1 MIRPFHVVT
10 PQRTVVV
17 AGADRAR
24 HLEDVTTQHVT
35 GLDVGDVTAALH
47 LDAHGL
53 PLAAFDVVVED
64 DAILLV
70 APDADVAAF
79 VVDVLGSRT
88 FLADAV
94 YTFGDE
100 VVVAVRGDDLTPV
113 TVASVAGDGVR
124 AIVARPG
131 GADLV
136 VAAGSV
142 EAVRDALDAAGI
154 GQGTPVELEDDRIT
168 RGVPAWGREV
178 VAPHLPEEMGLLPS
192 HVHLAK
198 GCYPGQEAV
207 ARMWMLGRPRRRLAV
222 VALEGPVPVGWSAG
236 EGRDTITV
244 TSVRSDGRAAL
255 AFVPAD
261 AAAGDVR
268 ADGAVSVASLVGDGG
283 LPPGADPA
291 VTRRRDRAARPSEQP
306 TRQNSSTHS

>member
-1 MIRPFHVVT
+1 MTRPFHLVT
-10 PQRTVVV
+10 SQRTVVV

-53 PLAAFDVVVED
+53 PVAAFDVVVED

-94 YTFGDE
+94 YSAGDE
-100 VVVAVRGDDLTPV
+100 VVVAVRGDDVTPV
-113 TVASVAGDGVR
+113 SVVSIVGDAVR
-124 AIVARPG
+124 AAVARPG
-131 GADLV
+131 GVDLV
-136 VAAGSV
+136 VAAGTV
-142 EAVRDALDAAGI
+142 DAVRDALVAAGI
-154 GQGTPVELEDDRIT
+154 PEGTWADLEDDRIT

-222 VALEGPVPVGWSAG
+222 VTLEEPVPVGWTVG

-244 TSVRSDGRAAL
+244 TSVRSDGRVAL

-261 AAAGDVR
+261 AVVDDVR
-268 ADGAVSVASLVGDGG
+268 ADGALRVIALVGDGG
-283 LPPGADPA
+283 IPPGADPA
-291 VTRRRDRAARPSEQP
+291 VTRRRDRTARAAG
-306 TRQNSSTHS
+306 

>member
-1 MIRPFHVVT
+1 MTRPFHVVT
-10 PQRTVVV
+10 DQRTVTVR
-17 AGADRAR
+17 GADRAR

-35 GLDVGDVTAALH
+35 GLEVGDVAQALH

-53 PLAAFDVVVED
+53 PLAAVDLVVED
-64 DAILLV
+64 EAILLV
-70 APDADVAAF
+70 APDGSVAGF

-88 FLADAV
+88 FLADATYV
-94 YTFGDE
+94 AGDE
-100 VVVAVRGDDLTPV
+100 VVVAVRGDDVTPMSA
-113 TVASVAGDGVR
+113 ASVAGEGVR
-124 AIVARPG
+124 AVVARPG

-136 VAAGSV
+136 VDT
-142 EAVRDALDAAGI
+142 RALDTVRAALAAAGI
-154 GQGTPVELEDDRIT
+154 ADGTRDDLEDDRIT

-222 VALEGPVPVGWSAG
+222 VSLEQVVPVGWSAG
-236 EGRDTITV
+236 EGRDALTV

-255 AFVPAD
+255 AFVPAG
-261 AAAGDVR
+261 AAVGDEH
-268 ADGAVSVASLVGDGG
+268 ADGSVRVVAIVGDGVM
-283 LPPGADPA
+283 PPGADPRT
-291 VTRRRDRAARPSEQP
+291 TRRRDRPPRASGQ
-306 TRQNSSTHS
+306 TSSTQS